1 MALNVQVLFKMKS
14 DTISNLSTNAIRV
27 LESRY
32 LLRNSEGAFI
42 ETPQQLFERVAKHI
56 AKAELIYNDAG
67 TAEKWEKIFYDIIS
81 HLYFLPNS
89 PTLMN
94 AGLPLN
100 QLSACFVLPIE
111 DSINDIFTTLKNT
124 ALIQQSGGGTGFNFS
139 SLRHKGDFI
148 YTSSGNS
155 SGPIAFMKIFDVAT
169 ENIKQGGKRRGAN
182 MGILNIDHPD
192 IEEFVASKHNEGA
205 LTNFNI
211 SVGMYND
218 FMRAVQEDDYW
229 QLKHPST
236 RHVVKTIS
244 AKELWNSIISNAW
257 KSGDP
262 GLVFLDTINETN
274 PTPTIGDITCTNPCG
289 EVPLLPFEA
298 CNLGSIDVSKF
309 YNNLDKKFNWKQLA
323 EIIAYSIRFL
333 DNVIDMNNYIIPE
346 IKAMVMGNRKIGLG
360 IMGWAD
366 LLIKMEIPYASEQ
379 AINFGGELMQFM
391 QRNSD
396 QASKNLAK
404 ERGVFANWDKSIF
417 APNLQIRNATRT
429 SIAPTG
435 TISIIAGTSSS
446 IEPNFALSIHRE
458 NVLNN
463 ETLFEI
469 NGHFIH
475 YLKDHNL
482 YSNEIIEEVNKSGS
496 IKHTNLPESVKEL
509 FKTSLEIDP
518 YWHIMHQIAFQ
529 KFTDN
534 AVSKTINLPESATIK
549 DVSNAY
555 FLAWKEKAKGVTV
568 FRYGSKILQVLRS
581 GTSHNENQGSCK
593 VCST

>member
-1 MALNVQVLFKMKS
+1 MKLL
-14 DTISNLSTNAIRV
+14 TPNAIKV

-32 LLRNSEGAFI
+32 LLKNSEGQFI
-42 ETPQQLFERVAKHI
+42 ETPQQLFQRVAKHI
-56 AKAELIYNDAG
+56 SKAELTYNDVE
-67 TAEKWEKIFYDIIS
+67 TAEKWEKIFNDIMS
-81 HLYFLPNS
+81 QLYFLPNS

-111 DSINDIFTTLKNT
+111 DSIENIFTCLKYT

-139 SLRHKGDFI
+139 LLRHKGDFI
-148 YTSSGNS
+148 HSTSGIS
-155 SGPIAFMKIFDVAT
+155 SGPIAFMKIFDAAT
-169 ENIKQGGKRRGAN
+169 DNIKQGGKRRGAN

-192 IEEFVASKHNEGA
+192 IEEFITIKHEEDV
-205 LTNFNI
+205 LSNFNI

-218 FMRAVQEDDYW
+218 FMKAVEEDKDW
-229 QLKHPST
+229 HLKHPNT
-236 RHVVKTIS
+236 RKIIKTIS
-244 AKELWNSIISNAW
+244 AKDLWNKIINNAW

-262 GLVFLDTINETN
+262 GLVFLDTINESN
-274 PTPTIGDITCTNPCG
+274 PTPAIGDITCTNPCG
-289 EVPLLPFEA
+289 EVPLLPYEA

-309 YNNLDKKFNWKQLA
+309 YNKQDKIFDWKHFS
-323 EIIAYSIRFL
+323 EIIIYSIRFL

-346 IKAMVMGNRKIGLG
+346 IKTMVKGNRKIGLG

-366 LLIKMEIPYASEQ
+366 LLLKMEIPYASKEALQ
-379 AINFGGELMQFM
+379 FGEELMLFM
-391 QRNSD
+391 QKNSD
-396 QASKNLAK
+396 LASEDLAK
-404 ERGVFANWDKSIF
+404 ERGVFKNWDKSIF
-417 APNLQIRNATRT
+417 APDRKIRNATRT

-446 IEPNFALSIHRE
+446 IEPNFALAIHRE

-469 NGHFIH
+469 NENFIS
-475 YLKDHNL
+475 YLKEHNL
-482 YSNEIIEEVNKSGS
+482 YTEDIIEEVKRSGTIQHS
-496 IKHTNLPESVKEL
+496 HLPDHVKHL
-509 FKTSLEIDP
+509 FKTSLEIES

-529 KFTDN
+529 KHTDN
-534 AVSKTINLPESATIK
+534 AVSKTINLPEEATVN
-549 DVSNAY
+549 DVNEAY

-568 FRYGSKILQVLRS
+568 FRYGSKISQVLRS
-581 GTSHNENQGSCK
+581 GTSHSENQGSCK